1 MVGPGAG
8 PGPGPGAG
16 ARRGRTGPSAASRR
30 HRKCCREPLPA
41 GGEAAGLSRLP
52 GEGRKRWEREGRWPG
67 GDKVVKEKAVEENA
81 LWKMRAGWLPR
92 AAGRDECA
100 QAAPH
105 GLVW

>member
-52 GEGRKRWEREGRWPG
+52 GEGRKWWEREGRWLG
-67 GDKVVKEKAVEENA
+67 GDKVVKEKDCGGKRVVENEGWVA
-81 LWKMRAGWLPR
+81 ATCSWKG
-92 AAGRDECA
+92 
-100 QAAPH
+100 
-105 GLVW
+105 